1 MADPKRN
8 ARAPVAATS
17 EPGRAEAG
25 KDAGIARDVD
35 DAGDAGDAGGVS
47 RVTYAR
53 RLGLFSGT
61 MLVVGG
67 IVGSGIFLNPAI
79 VAQRVGSAG
88 LTLAAWGL
96 GAAIALV
103 GAFVFAE
110 LGARRPEAGGGY
122 AYLRDAFGPLPAF
135 LYAWSLLLVIATG
148 ATAAVAVTFAS
159 YAAPLLG
166 LGEGARTALA
176 VGAIALL
183 SLVNVVG
190 VAPGAL
196 TQNVLTVLKLAAVAA
211 LVVVGLLAPAAS
223 AATPAAAPLAA
234 PLAAPSGLG
243 GVALAL
249 GTALVPVL
257 FAYGGWQQTNFVA
270 EEIVEPERNLPRALV
285 LGVLVVVA
293 AYLLVNVAYLRAL
306 GAEGLARSAAPAAD
320 TMGARLGAPGRLLIS
335 AGIVVSTLGF
345 LDLVILVSP
354 RVYQA
359 MARDGLFFR
368 SFAALHPRFRTP
380 VAAIAFQ
387 GAWAIALVFSGSYGQ
402 LLDYVTFAD
411 WIFFGAVAA
420 TLFVFR
426 RRDAA
431 GTRPPDGKEA
441 PPGARL
447 PLYPWSLLFFLAAAA
462 YVVLGA
468 VVSNP
473 ANALRG
479 AVLGGAGVPVDSYW
493 RRRAR

>member
-1 MADPKRN
+1 VADQ
-8 ARAPVAATS
+8 AAQT
-17 EPGRAEAG
+17 
-25 KDAGIARDVD
+25 
-35 DAGDAGDAGGVS
+35 GVG
-47 RVTYAR
+47 YAR

-79 VAQRVGSAG
+79 VARRVGTPG
-88 LTLAAWGL
+88 LTMAAWGL

-166 LGEGARTALA
+166 ATHPAARPALA
-176 VGAIALL
+176 VGAIVLL
-183 SLVNVVG
+183 SLLNVVG
-190 VAPGAL
+190 VSPGAM
-196 TQNVLTVLKLAAVAA
+196 TQNLLTVLKLAAVAT
-211 LVVVGLLAPAAS
+211 LVAVGLAAPAATIPLPDAATS
-223 AATPAAAPLAA
+223 AA
-234 PLAAPSGLG
+234 LAAPSGAAG
-243 GVALAL
+243 IAAAL
-249 GTALVPVL
+249 GMALVPVL
-257 FAYGGWQQTNFVA
+257 FAYGGWQQANFVA
-270 EEIVEPERNLPRALV
+270 EEMVAPERNLPRALV

-306 GAEGLARSAAPAAD
+306 GVDGLARSAAPAAD
-320 TMGARLGAPGRLLIS
+320 TMAVYLGAPGRRLITI
-335 AGIVVSTLGF
+335 GIVVSALGF

-368 SFAALHPRFRTP
+368 SFATLHPRFRTP

-387 GAWAIALVFSGSYGQ
+387 GAWAVVLVFSGGYGQ

-411 WIFFGAVAA
+411 WIFFAAAAA

-426 RRDAA
+426 RRDGA
-431 GTRPPDGKEA
+431 GPPDAAKA

-473 ANALRG
+473 GNALRG
-479 AVLGGAGVPVDSYW
+479 AGLVALGIPVHWFWKGRKGGRSRGW
-493 RRRAR
+493 GLGTTSRRS

>member
-1 MADPKRN
+1 
-8 ARAPVAATS
+8 
-17 EPGRAEAG
+17 
-25 KDAGIARDVD
+25 
-35 DAGDAGDAGGVS
+35 
-47 RVTYAR
+47 
-53 RLGLFSGT
+53 

-79 VAQRVGSAG
+79 VAQRVHTPA
-88 LTLAAWGL
+88 LTMTAWGL

-166 LGEGARTALA
+166 LPGAAARTALA

-190 VAPGAL
+190 VSPGAV
-196 TQNVLTVLKLAAVAA
+196 TQNVLTILKLAAIAA
-211 LVVVGLLAPAAS
+211 LVVVGLVAQAATHAVAAAPAA
-223 AATPAAAPLAA
+223 AAAAPVGAV
-234 PLAAPSGLG
+234 
-243 GVALAL
+243 GVAAAL

-270 EEIVEPERNLPRALV
+270 EEIVAPERNLPRALV

-306 GAEGLARSAAPAAD
+306 GAAGLAASAAPAAD
-320 TMGARLGAPGRLLIS
+320 TMAAYLGGPGRLLITL
-335 AGIVVSTLGF
+335 GIVVSTLGF

-368 SFAALHPRFRTP
+368 SFATLHPRFRTP
-380 VAAIAFQ
+380 VAAIVAQ
-387 GAWAIALVFSGSYGQ
+387 GAWAVVLVFSGSYGQ

-411 WIFFGAVAA
+411 WIFFGATAA

-426 RRDAA
+426 RRDGTGRPGAA
-431 GTRPPDGKEA
+431 SALAR
-441 PPGARL
+441 ARL
-447 PLYPWSLLFFLAAAA
+447 PLYPWSLLFFVLAAA

-473 ANALRG
+473 GNALWG
-479 AVLGGAGVPVDSYW
+479 TLLVGAGVPVYW
-493 RRRAR
+493 FWSGGRGRRSPRADRGERA